1 MMLDLYQQLNEKDD
15 PVYLDVKQF
24 SHFVY
29 AVGSVKNRD
38 FGLLWKHFDF
48 FFFLNYDKVK
58 ITEKRENWNDI
69 LNALSKEY
77 TSIGFCQL

>member
-24 SHFVY
+24 SSFVY

-48 FFFLNYDKVK
+48 FFLNYDK

>member
-1 MMLDLYQQLNEKDD
+1 MMLDLYQQLNEQDD

-48 FFFLNYDKVK
+48 FFFFKL
-58 ITEKRENWNDI
+58 
-69 LNALSKEY
+69 
-77 TSIGFCQL
+77 